1 MQTHITNDMNEV
13 KKINLNDTEVKKET
27 LYNDGDIAF
36 GNSLGDAINPQNVTF
51 DFYAVMLC
59 LNGEVSFRINGQSHT
74 MHKNDILICPPN
86 VIISDARHSDDMQC
100 DSIAISPNYFK
111 RILPIIDIGWN
122 VRMAF
127 ETHPILPLDEKDAE
141 IFCQYHDLL
150 QKKVKSYIGKYQA
163 EVIDSLMLAFIYEFR
178 DAISKF
184 FEKDERPF
192 SSAKYIFQNFIETLT
207 NMYPKR
213 RNVAYYADVLNITP
227 KYLTAICSS
236 MSGQPASKIIDTYV
250 IKDISD
256 KLRYTHKSV
265 KEISN
270 ELGFPNLSFF
280 GKYVKKHLGV
290 SPKSYRERLVSGN
303 SAIKTQN
310 GDETGK

>member
-1 MQTHITNDMNEV
+1 MNEI
-13 KKINLNDTEVKKET
+13 KRINLDNNVVKKEA
-27 LYNDGDIAF
+27 LYNNGDIAI
-36 GNSLGDAINPQNVTF
+36 GNSLGETITPNTFTF
-51 DFYAVMLC
+51 DFYAVILC
-59 LNGEVSFRINGQSHT
+59 VNGEISFGINGTNHT
-74 MHKNDILICPPN
+74 MHKNDILICPPDM
-86 VIISDARHSDDMQC
+86 ILSEARHSDDMRC
-100 DSIAISPNYFK
+100 YSIAISPNYFK

-163 EVIDSLMLAFIYEFR
+163 EVIDSLMLAFIYEFG
-178 DAISKF
+178 DAISRF
-184 FEKDERPF
+184 FEKDEHPF

-236 MSGQPASKIIDTYV
+236 LSGQPASKIIDTYV
-250 IKDISD
+250 IKDISYM
-256 KLRYTHKSV
+256 LRYTRKSV

-270 ELGFPNLSFF
+270 ELDFPNISFF
-280 GKYVKKHLGV
+280 GKYVKKHLGM
-290 SPKSYRERLVSGN
+290 SPKNYRERFVKGIDSG
-303 SAIKTQN
+303 
-310 GDETGK
+310 E

>member
-1 MQTHITNDMNEV
+1 MNKV

-27 LYNDGDIAF
+27 FYNDGDIAF
-36 GNSLGDAINPQNVTF
+36 GNSLGDTISPQTFTF

-59 LNGEVSFRINGQSHT
+59 LKGEVSFQINGQSHT

-86 VIISDARHSDDMQC
+86 VIICNAHHSDDLQC
-100 DSIAISPNYFK
+100 YSIAISPNYFK
-111 RILPIIDIGWN
+111 RILPTIDINWK
-122 VRMAF
+122 VRITF
-127 ETHPILPLDEKDAE
+127 ETHPILSLNEKETDL
-141 IFCQYHDLL
+141 FCQYHDLL
-150 QKKVKSYIGKYQA
+150 QKKMSSNLGKHHA
-163 EVIDSLMLAFIYEFR
+163 EVIDSLMLAFIYEFG
-178 DAISKF
+178 DTISRFIDKS
-184 FEKDERPF
+184 ERPF
-192 SSAKYIFQNFIETLT
+192 SSAEYIFQNFIETLT

-256 KLRYTHKSV
+256 RLRYTRKSV

-290 SPKSYRERLVSGN
+290 SPKSYRERLVNGN
-303 SAIKTQN
+303 NAIKTQN